1 MSNPWNR
8 ASPATW
14 PNGPNQTTDN
24 FSSLPNGQAKGL
36 GVISPSTGSAPFGD
50 IILPPWKFMLSAN
63 PTAGNSISRY
73 LLFSEDDVLWP
84 GNIGPTSPSDQSS
97 LLAAWLAAD
106 PLVAN
111 LALIDTLTMQGTQTL
126 YLTRW
131 VSIRG
136 LIGNVPSY
144 CAILVYNNSGQALA
158 AYLSGNQSATYV
170 TESYN

>member
-14 PNGPNQTTDN
+14 PYGPNQTTDN

-36 GVISPSTGSAPFGD
+36 GIISPSTVSAPFGD
-50 IILPPWKFMLSAN
+50 IILPPWKFTLSAN

-84 GNIGPTSPSDQSS
+84 GNIGPTSTSDQSVA
-97 LLAAWLAAD
+97 LAAWLAAD

-136 LIGNVPSY
+136 LIGNVPTY
-144 CAILVYNNSGQALA
+144 CAILIYNNSGQALA
-158 AYLSGNQSATYV
+158 AYSSGNQSATYV

>member
-36 GVISPSTGSAPFGD
+36 GVISPGTVSAPYGD
-50 IILPPWKFMLSAN
+50 IILPPWKIATGTV
-63 PTAGNSISRY
+63 TAGNTISRY
-73 LLFSEDDVLWP
+73 LLFSEDNTLWP
-84 GNIGPTSPSDQSS
+84 GNISPTSTSDQSTA
-97 LLAAWLAAD
+97 LAAWLAAD

-111 LALIDTLTMQGTQTL
+111 LALIDTLTMQGGQAL
-126 YLTRW
+126 YQTRW
-131 VSIRG
+131 ASIRG
-136 LIGNVPSY
+136 LIGNVPTY
-144 CAILVYNNSGQALA
+144 CAILVYNNSGAALA
-158 AYLSGNQSATYV
+158 AYSSGNQSATYV